1 MARANFAVVSMAIY
15 LSKKIAECNQPKLRY
30 SRNVEADGDLTPE
43 GTTIVGRASACVENG
58 VIRGKEEMFWSA
70 IKTFSL
76 HIIPTSAFFATFNYL
91 LSELAIHIRSNV
103 STRLLS
109 KFTTDRVYFQ
119 VINASQLQSIQPGQ
133 KVLQSYSNPDQVL
146 TNDIE
151 HFSYAVS
158 GLFSHVMRP
167 IVDILVNAERLYATS
182 GPIIPAV
189 MAIYLL
195 VTSNVLNYIRSPV
208 AGFTDLEQSL
218 EGEYRA
224 LISRI
229 ATSAEEIAALE
240 GGKNEE
246 TNVLKSLHPL
256 LAYSR
261 SFAQFRCNMTFID
274 SVVARY
280 WLMLLGWRIVGV
292 HFFQKQRKNDLAP
305 EDLFRDYQNMSK
317 TMLALSNAVGELI
330 MSGRDVV
337 KVFAYAEKL
346 ADFEAVMDEFIRRNE
361 MEQESVSINS
371 HELLNGV
378 RRESADETEYESLL
392 ELIPQN
398 DTMPVSV
405 ANVSPEQQPQ
415 RDCLVLQ
422 NVSIVPPNGSRPLH
436 TGLNIIFKRKMH
448 TIITGENG
456 SGKSSLLRVLA
467 GVWPAGAGRVVS
479 PVELPGDASGAGG
492 DAKRGPRRPVL
503 YLPQKPYMSMGTL
516 RQQIVYPEILPDGPE
531 QDFAALDQQLL
542 AILRTVRF
550 SHLMHPSCYVSTKGE
565 DIRTETKDST
575 VELHV
580 ERSTVLAA
588 IEIARGKG
596 IVEIKREQN
605 KNSGT
610 LQLSMV
616 KDWSEVLSGGEKQ
629 RLSLARLFY
638 HQPLFALLDES
649 TSAVSQDVEEALIAA
664 CVRELD
670 TTLITIAHRPHL
682 KKYHQFELHL
692 TKNNEH

>member
-1 MARANFAVVSMAIY
+1 MDTKSFCFADNVTKGCMPFHSQQKVYRLMRDLSLLFVWSTYQINFCSTISVTVIMARANFAVVSMAIY

-30 SRNVEADGDLTPE
+30 SRNVEVE
-43 GTTIVGRASACVENG
+43 GVVSLMGNSIVDRASAWYTRAYKIIKFIISLLGIREACIISGIAISLVGRSIFRLRLLNLSTSVENG

-76 HIIPTSAFFATFNYL
+76 YIIPTSALFATFNYL

-119 VINASQLQSIQPGQ
+119 VINASQLQSIQPGH
-133 KVLQSYSNPDQVL
+133 KGLQSYSNPDQVL

-182 GPIIPAV
+182 GPVIPTV

-280 WLMLLGWRIVGV
+280 WLMILGWRIVGV
-292 HFFQKQRKNDLAP
+292 HFFQKQRKSDLAP

-346 ADFEAVMDEFIRRNE
+346 ADFEAEMDEFIRRNE
-361 MEQESVSINS
+361 LEQEKISTSSESLNSVS
-371 HELLNGV
+371 
-378 RRESADETEYESLL
+378 RESADGTEYESLL
-392 ELIPQN
+392 ERIPQS
-398 DTMPVSV
+398 DTLPVPMMS
-405 ANVSPEQQPQ
+405 ASPPQQ
-415 RDCLVLQ
+415 RDCLTLQ

-436 TGLNIIFKRKMH
+436 TGLNIIFKRYGN
-448 TIITGENG
+448 TCCLPFF
-456 SGKSSLLRVLA
+456 SLVL
-467 GVWPAGAGRVVS
+467 
-479 PVELPGDASGAGG
+479 
-492 DAKRGPRRPVL
+492 
-503 YLPQKPYMSMGTL
+503 M
-516 RQQIVYPEILPDGPE
+516 
-531 QDFAALDQQLL
+531 
-542 AILRTVRF
+542 
-550 SHLMHPSCYVSTKGE
+550 
-565 DIRTETKDST
+565 
-575 VELHV
+575 
-580 ERSTVLAA
+580 
-588 IEIARGKG
+588 
-596 IVEIKREQN
+596 
-605 KNSGT
+605 
-610 LQLSMV
+610 
-616 KDWSEVLSGGEKQ
+616 
-629 RLSLARLFY
+629 
-638 HQPLFALLDES
+638 
-649 TSAVSQDVEEALIAA
+649 
-664 CVRELD
+664 
-670 TTLITIAHRPHL
+670 
-682 KKYHQFELHL
+682 
-692 TKNNEH
+692 

>member
-30 SRNVEADGDLTPE
+30 GRNVEAEGDLTPE
-43 GTTIVGRASACVENG
+43 GTTIVGRASAWYARAYKIIKFIVSLLGIREACIISGIAISLVGRSIFRLRLLNLSTSVENG

-76 HIIPTSAFFATFNYL
+76 YIIPTSAFFATFNYL

-119 VINASQLQSIQPGQ
+119 VINASQLQSIQPAQ
-133 KVLQSYSNPDQVL
+133 KDLQSYSNPDQVL

-189 MAIYLL
+189 MAVYLL

-246 TNVLKSLHPL
+246 INVLKSLHPL

-292 HFFQKQRKNDLAP
+292 HFFQKQRENDLAP

-361 MEQESVSINS
+361 LEQESVSSNS
-371 HELLNGV
+371 HELMSGV

-398 DTMPVSV
+398 ETMPVSV
-405 ANVSPEQQPQ
+405 ANVSPEQQQ

-422 NVSIVPPNGSRPLH
+422 NVSIIPPNGSQPLH
-436 TGLNIIFKRKMH
+436 TGLNIIFKRY
-448 TIITGENG
+448 
-456 SGKSSLLRVLA
+456 GKYLL
-467 GVWPAGAGRVVS
+467 
-479 PVELPGDASGAGG
+479 
-492 DAKRGPRRPVL
+492 
-503 YLPQKPYMSMGTL
+503 
-516 RQQIVYPEILPDGPE
+516 
-531 QDFAALDQQLL
+531 
-542 AILRTVRF
+542 
-550 SHLMHPSCYVSTKGE
+550 SH
-565 DIRTETKDST
+565 
-575 VELHV
+575 
-580 ERSTVLAA
+580 
-588 IEIARGKG
+588 
-596 IVEIKREQN
+596 
-605 KNSGT
+605 
-610 LQLSMV
+610 
-616 KDWSEVLSGGEKQ
+616 
-629 RLSLARLFY
+629 
-638 HQPLFALLDES
+638 
-649 TSAVSQDVEEALIAA
+649 
-664 CVRELD
+664 
-670 TTLITIAHRPHL
+670 
-682 KKYHQFELHL
+682 
-692 TKNNEH
+692 

>member
-30 SRNVEADGDLTPE
+30 SRNVETEGLLSPE
-43 GTTIVGRASACVENG
+43 GNIVDRASVWYTRAYKIIKFIISLLGIREACIISGIAISLVGRSIFRLRLLNLSTSVENG

-76 HIIPTSAFFATFNYL
+76 YIIPTSAFFATFNYL

-119 VINASQLQSIQPGQ
+119 VINASQLQSIQPAQ
-133 KVLQSYSNPDQVL
+133 KGLQSYSNPDQVL

-182 GPIIPAV
+182 GPVIPAV

-280 WLMLLGWRIVGV
+280 WLMILGWRIVGV
-292 HFFQKQRKNDLAP
+292 HFFQKQRESDLAP

-361 MEQESVSINS
+361 LEQETFSTNSESLHSVSR
-371 HELLNGV
+371 G
-378 RRESADETEYESLL
+378 SADGTEYESQL
-392 ELIPQN
+392 EVIPQR
-398 DTMPVSV
+398 DTLPVPL
-405 ANVSPEQQPQ
+405 VSASPQHQQQ

-436 TGLNIIFKRKMH
+436 TGLNIIFKRYDN
-448 TIITGENG
+448 TCC
-456 SGKSSLLRVLA
+456 LL
-467 GVWPAGAGRVVS
+467 
-479 PVELPGDASGAGG
+479 
-492 DAKRGPRRPVL
+492 
-503 YLPQKPYMSMGTL
+503 
-516 RQQIVYPEILPDGPE
+516 
-531 QDFAALDQQLL
+531 LL
-542 AILRTVRF
+542 
-550 SHLMHPSCYVSTKGE
+550 
-565 DIRTETKDST
+565 
-575 VELHV
+575 
-580 ERSTVLAA
+580 
-588 IEIARGKG
+588 
-596 IVEIKREQN
+596 
-605 KNSGT
+605 
-610 LQLSMV
+610 
-616 KDWSEVLSGGEKQ
+616 
-629 RLSLARLFY
+629 
-638 HQPLFALLDES
+638 LL
-649 TSAVSQDVEEALIAA
+649 
-664 CVRELD
+664 C
-670 TTLITIAHRPHL
+670 
-682 KKYHQFELHL
+682 
-692 TKNNEH
+692 